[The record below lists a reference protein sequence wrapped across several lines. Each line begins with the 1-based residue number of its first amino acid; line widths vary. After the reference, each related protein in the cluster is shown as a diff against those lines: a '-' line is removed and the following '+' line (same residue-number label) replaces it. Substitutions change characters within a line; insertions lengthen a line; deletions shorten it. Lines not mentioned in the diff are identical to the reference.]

1 MTYYTPPEVRKEVE
15 EHSYYDIV
23 LCNPPWREVLAAPT
37 APGKTLPA
45 RVLMRK
51 LIEAFCGMVEM
62 QP

>member
-15 EHSYYDIV
+15 KHFDTV
-23 LCNPPWREVLAAPT
+23 VCNPPWHEILAAPT

-45 RVLMRK
+45 RVLMRR

-62 QP
+62 HP